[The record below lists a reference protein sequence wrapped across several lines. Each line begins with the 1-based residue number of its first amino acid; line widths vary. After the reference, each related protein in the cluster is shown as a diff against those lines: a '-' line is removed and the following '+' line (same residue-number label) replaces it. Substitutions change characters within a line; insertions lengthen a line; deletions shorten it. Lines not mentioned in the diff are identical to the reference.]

1 MTAKQLSEAWLSP
14 ASDEGKSSPHSLL
27 QHEPTVVGR
36 KGLAMFK
43 YTKHYSTKSTPQ
55 SEAVPGTNQVPNSA
69 GGFAWELDDWARL
82 DRFLILGSERGTYYV
97 GERKLTKDNAA
108 CVARCIAADG
118 IRTIDRIV
126 AISDSGRAP
135 KNDPAIFSL
144 AMAAKLG
151 DEATRRAAYAALP
164 KVCRIGTHLMHFAE
178 YAQGFGGWGRGMRRA
193 IGAWFNGKPAAEL
206 AFQLAKYQSRDGW
219 SNRDLLRLAHPRA
232 ASPSHDRL
240 FSWSVK
246 GELPEGA
253 KDDPALE
260 LIVAMEELRR
270 MDDVL
275 AGARL
280 IREKKLPREC
290 VPTEWLKFP
299 EVWEALLAA
308 MPMTAMIRNLATMTR
323 VGLLTQSSH
332 ATNRVIDQLRD
343 PQRLLKARVH
353 PIAVLAALVTYKSGR
368 GVRGSGTW
376 QPVAKIVDALDAAFY
391 ASFGG
396 VEPSGKRMLLA
407 LDVSGSM
414 GCGIVAGVPG
424 LTPRIASAAMSLVTA
439 ATERD
444 HAFVAFTAGTSGLGG
459 QFGGESGITTL
470 SISPRQRLDD
480 VVATIGALAMGGT
493 DCALPMVWAQKHRVD
508 VDTFVIYTDNETWA
522 GSVHP
527 AQALRAY
534 REARGIPAK
543 LVVVGMTSTGFSLA
557 DPDDAGMLDVV
568 GFDTSTPPVI
578 ADFARA

>member
-1 MTAKQLSEAWLSP
+1 
-14 ASDEGKSSPHSLL
+14 
-27 QHEPTVVGR
+27 
-36 KGLAMFK
+36 MFK
-43 YTKHYSTKSTPQ
+43 YGKFFSTKSTPQ
-55 SEAVPGTNQVPNSA
+55 SEPIPGTSQIANSA
-69 GGFAWELDDWARL
+69 GGFAWRLDDWARL
-82 DRFLILGSERGTYYV
+82 GRFLILGSEGGTYYIS
-97 GERKLTKDNAA
+97 ERKLTKDNAA

-126 AISDSGRAP
+126 AISDTGRAP

-178 YAQGFGGWGRGMRRA
+178 YAQAFGGWGRGMRRA
-193 IGAWFNGKPAAEL
+193 IGAWFNARPATEL

-240 FSWSVK
+240 FAWAVK

-260 LIVAMEELRR
+260 LIVAMEELRKL
-270 MDDVL
+270 DDVL
-275 AGARL
+275 AGAKL

-299 EVWEALLAA
+299 EVWDALLSA

-332 ATNRVIDQLRD
+332 ATNHIISQLRD
-343 PQRLLKARVH
+343 EARLKKARVH

-368 GVRGSGTW
+368 GARGSATW

-391 ASFGG
+391 ASFGA

-414 GCGIVAGVPG
+414 GYGDVAGIPG
-424 LTPRIASAAMSLVTA
+424 LTPRVASAAMSLVTA

-444 HAFVAFTAGTSGLGG
+444 HTFVAFTAAGSGYGG
-459 QFGGESGITTL
+459 QWGGGESGITTL

-480 VVATIGALAMGGT
+480 VVGEIDKLPMGGT
-493 DCALPMVWAQKHRVD
+493 DCALPMMWAQKHRID
-508 VDTFVIYTDNETWA
+508 VDTFCVYTDNETWA

-543 LVVVGMTSTGFSLA
+543 LVVVGMTSNGFSIA
-557 DPDDAGMLDVV
+557 DPNDAGMLDVV

>member
-1 MTAKQLSEAWLSP
+1 
-14 ASDEGKSSPHSLL
+14 
-27 QHEPTVVGR
+27 
-36 KGLAMFK
+36 MFK
-43 YTKHYSTKSTPQ
+43 LTKYFSTKVTPQ
-55 SEAVPGTNQVPNSA
+55 GAPIPGTNQVPNSA
-69 GGFAWELDDWARL
+69 GGYTWELDDWARL
-82 DRFLILGSERGTYYV
+82 DRFLVLGSEGGTYYAS
-97 GERKLTKDNAA
+97 ERELTVANAE
-108 CVARCIAADG
+108 CVVRCLAADG
-118 IRTIDRIV
+118 VRTINRIV

-151 DEATRRAAYAALP
+151 DEPTRRAAYAALP

-193 IGAWFNGKPAAEL
+193 IGAWFNDKPANDL
-206 AFQLAKYQSRDGW
+206 ALQLAKYQSRDGW

-240 FSWSVK
+240 FAWAVN
-246 GELPEGA
+246 GELPDGA
-253 KDDPALE
+253 RDDAALE
-260 LIVAMEELRR
+260 LIVAMHELREL
-270 MDDVL
+270 DDVVG
-275 AGARL
+275 GAKL
-280 IREKKLPREC
+280 IRDKKLPREC

-299 EVWEALLAA
+299 EVWDALLPA
-308 MPMTAMIRNLATMTR
+308 MPIAAMIRNLATMTR

-332 ATNRVIDQLRD
+332 ATNTVIGHLRD
-343 PQRLLKARVH
+343 GARLRKARVH

-368 GVRGSGTW
+368 GARGSATW

-391 ASFGG
+391 ASFAA
-396 VEPSGKRMLLA
+396 VEPSNKRLLLA

-414 GCGIVAGVPG
+414 NAGVVAGVPG
-424 LTPRIASAAMSLVTA
+424 LTPRVASGAMSLVTA

-444 HAFVAFTAGTSGLGG
+444 HAFVAFTAGAHGYGG
-459 QFGGESGITTL
+459 QWGGGEPGISTL

-480 VVATIGALAMGGT
+480 VVEALDKLPMGGT
-493 DCALPMVWAQKHRVD
+493 DCALPMMWAQKHRVD

-543 LVVVGMTSTGFSLA
+543 LVVVGMTSTGFSIA
-557 DPDDAGMLDVV
+557 DPSDAGMLDVV